1 MGEGGGAP
9 LHAICSAL
17 QDALGEGAPVVAES
31 HNHWER
37 IYRLMH
43 PESGE
48 PRGVEV
54 RSR

>member
-1 MGEGGGAP
+1 
-9 LHAICSAL
+9 
-17 QDALGEGAPVVAES
+17 VVAES